1 MKEETTAIS
10 KQIGKVVFKSISI
23 TQPLH
28 SLEYIREKLMER
40 DYQSLDKQDIL
51 DEMGR
56 LQHKSSELNTELLK
70 LYDLLQSKSYGY

>member
-28 SLEYIREKLMER
+28 SLEYIRATLMER
-40 DYQSLDKQDIL
+40 DYDSSDKQDIL

-70 LYDLLQSKSYGY
+70 LHDLLQKRNYGH